1 MGRPQEVD
9 VEALLDHARDI
20 WVADGVA
27 ALTTRAL
34 IARSGVSNGA
44 FYHHFESRNHLLA
57 RVWAREASA
66 FRAYQR
72 AQIDAARQAGTAAD
86 AVVAAALAVGGYASV
101 NPEAVRVLLASRP
114 DKLTADGLPD
124 SLAAEL
130 AQHRKNA
137 AQLIADL
144 ADGVWGRHD
153 AVACRLIRNCTVD
166 IPARIYMGAKKPN
179 DPLARYAI
187 EHAVRGILAAGPP
200 AT

>member
-9 VEALLDHARDI
+9 VEALLDHARAI
-20 WVADGVA
+20 WVEDGIA

-57 RVWAREASA
+57 RVWAREAAS

-72 AQIDAARQAGTAAD
+72 AQIEAARKAGTAAD
-86 AVVAAALAVGGYASV
+86 AVVAAGLAVGGYASV
-101 NPEAVRVLLASRP
+101 DPDAVRVLLASRP
-114 DKLTADGLPD
+114 DKLTAAGLPD
-124 SLAAEL
+124 SLAEEL

-137 AQLIADL
+137 AKLIADL
-144 ADGVWGRHD
+144 AYDVWGRRD
-153 AVACRLIRNCTVD
+153 AVACRLIQNCTVD

-179 DPLARYAI
+179 DALARHAI
-187 EHAVRGILAAGPP
+187 EHAIRGILDAGPP
-200 AT
+200 A